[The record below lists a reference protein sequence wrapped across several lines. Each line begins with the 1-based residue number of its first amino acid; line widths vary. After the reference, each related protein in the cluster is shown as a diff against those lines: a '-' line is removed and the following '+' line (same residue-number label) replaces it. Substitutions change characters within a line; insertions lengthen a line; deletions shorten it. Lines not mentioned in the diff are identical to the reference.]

1 MAQDK
6 NEKMAKNIS
15 NELSQKNVSGQM
27 SRAMSKAKTEMSQE
41 DVAKQMSRAMSKA
54 KTEMSQEDVD
64 KQMSRV
70 MSKELTQMGQEDVD
84 EQMGRAMSKESA
96 QKMNKVLT
104 KEANEESKA
113 DATNILTSELCY
125 DSALPGRESDCTKY
139 GYLCDNILYYNLMTW
154 QCPVTCDRCS
164 DLITSS
170 PRTGKLTNGTCVD
183 LKGSNG
189 HSDCRR
195 YAMLCRD
202 PRYASLMA
210 TECPKTCKYC
220 SEH

>member
-6 NEKMAKNIS
+6 NEKVAKNIS
-15 NELSQKNVSGQM
+15 NELSQKNVSG
-27 SRAMSKAKTEMSQE
+27 
-41 DVAKQMSRAMSKA
+41 QMSRAMSKA

-96 QKMNKVLT
+96 QKMDKVLT
-104 KEANEESKA
+104 EEANEESKA